1 MNPLRVM
8 ALSMVG
14 AVLIKRRRIHVSLMA
29 ICSIGL
35 LITGCSENE
44 YLVVNSD
51 ALAPI
56 KRPFRPETWVGPS
69 PSHRS
74 LKTLQRF
81 NLVVHDESNWLRNYS
96 FSEILEQLQASVQND
111 ATPEKL
117 YALTELA
124 FLDAQSLLADEKQH
138 EALERFSLAIV
149 NAYGY
154 LFTPEF
160 EHLRNP
166 FDPQFQEICRMY
178 NQSLE
183 QAMRV
188 IASDGQLRS
197 GAAYG
202 LRLGDQQVHVE
213 VRFPPS
219 GQRHNF
225 VQMKF
230 VSDFRIKKL
239 LRHHRTYGLG
249 VPMIGIQGG
258 QGIVPAIQQYYPP
271 GMTEPLTAFMRVTDR
286 EDHQTGKRTKHCI
299 LEFHS
304 TVDKSELVI
313 NQTKVPLQTDTSIP
327 LAFLLDQPSLRRS
340 REAATT
346 SLLNPTEAGAGLF
359 MMEPYSPNK
368 IPVIMVHGFWSS
380 PMIWMN
386 MVNDLRSFP
395 EIRQNYQFWCYQY
408 PTSQPFWISA
418 TKFRTTLH
426 NLYRNLDPENRQSK
440 LHQTVLIG
448 HSMGGLISLM
458 QTLDSQNQMWQ
469 LVSEQPFGQLNA
481 PQQIRLR
488 LAKTVFFKP
497 IDSVSK
503 VITIATPYQG
513 SVMAND
519 YTTWIGET
527 LFKLP
532 EPTDA
537 MARQLIQ
544 DNPGLFHNTRLL
556 TTRTSLESLEPGG
569 RIFRFLQTARRNPST
584 SYHNIY
590 GDSQSSTI
598 INKLAFGSDGVVEI
612 SSAQTNLTDSQIAV
626 DANHLSIVDVS
637 PTILEV
643 RRILQLKSISSPPA
657 TISPVTGYTR

>member
-1 MNPLRVM
+1 M
-8 ALSMVG
+8 ALSMPG
-14 AVLIKRRRIHVSLMA
+14 AVLIQRLRRISVKLMA
-29 ICSIGL
+29 ICWIGL
-35 LITGCSENE
+35 FLTGCSENE
-44 YLVVNSD
+44 YLVVKSD
-51 ALAPI
+51 VLAPI
-56 KRPFRPETWVGPS
+56 RRTFRPETWVGPS

-81 NLVVHDESNWLRNYS
+81 NLVVHDESNWIRNYS
-96 FSEILEQLQASVQND
+96 FSETLDRLQVSIQND
-111 ATPEKL
+111 PTPEKL

-124 FLDAQSLLADEKQH
+124 FLDAHSLLANKKQH
-138 EALERFSLAIV
+138 EAIERFSLAII

-166 FDPQFQEICRMY
+166 YDPQFQEICRMY

-183 QAMRV
+183 QVMRV

-197 GAAYG
+197 GATYA
-202 LRLGDQQVHVE
+202 LRLGNQQVHVE
-213 VRFPPS
+213 IRFPKS
-219 GQRHNF
+219 GPEHNF
-225 VQMKF
+225 TQMKF
-230 VSDFRIKKL
+230 VSDFRIQKL

-249 VPMIGIQGG
+249 VPMIGIQGE
-258 QGIVPAIQQYYPP
+258 QGTVPAIQQYYPP
-271 GMTEPLTAFMRVTDR
+271 GMTKPLTAFMRVIDR
-286 EDHQTGKRTKHCI
+286 ENLQTGTLTKHCI
-299 LEFHS
+299 LEFHN
-304 TVDKSELVI
+304 TVDKSKLVI
-313 NQTKVPLQTDTSIP
+313 NQTSVPLQTDTSIP

-340 REAATT
+340 RDAATT
-346 SLLNPTEAGAGLF
+346 SLLNPTEAGSGLF
-359 MMEPYSPNK
+359 MMEPYDPNK

-395 EIRQNYQFWCYQY
+395 EIRQNYQFWFYQY

-426 NLYRNLDPENRQSK
+426 NLYRNLDPQRRQSK

-458 QTLDSQNQMWQ
+458 QTLDSQNRMWN
-469 LVSEQPFGQLNA
+469 LVSDKSFGQLKA
-481 PQQIRLR
+481 PQQIRR
-488 LAKTVFFKP
+488 SLANTVFFEP
-497 IDSVSK
+497 IDSVNK

-519 YTTWIGET
+519 YTTWIGDT
-527 LFKLP
+527 LFALP
-532 EPTDA
+532 EPTDV
-537 MARQLIQ
+537 MARQLIM

-556 TTRTSLESLEPGG
+556 TTKTSLESLEPGG
-569 RIFRFLQTARRNPST
+569 GIFRFLETARRNPNT

-598 INKLAFGSDGVVEI
+598 INKLAVASDGVVQT
-612 SSAQTNLTDSQIAV
+612 SSAQTNLTDTQIAV
-626 DANHLSIVDVS
+626 DANHISIVDVT

-643 RRILQLKSISSPPA
+643 RRILQIENTLRPSA
-657 TISPVTGYTR
+657 TALPTTGYTR